1 MLLQTLT
8 QSPVFRG
15 ISIEQLEELLKP
27 IHYQIKRF
35 RKGDLIAQ
43 HNDNC
48 EYLMIIIKGSV
59 MGEMLDATG
68 RSIKIEDIMAPYPI
82 ASAFLFGNN
91 QFPVNVTANND
102 VEIFYLS
109 KDLVIELFQRN
120 KIFLTNYLNSI
131 SNRSQFLARK
141 LMFLNFKS
149 IKGKIANYLIN
160 NSKSDSNKVTFPK
173 SQTEMAKFFGVARP
187 SFSRSLKELTNDEI
201 IAVNRREVTILNR
214 KKLIELLSM

>member
-1 MLLQTLT
+1 MLFQTLI

-15 ISIEQLEELLKP
+15 ISLEELQELLESV
-27 IHYQIKRF
+27 HYQIKRF
-35 RKGDLIAQ
+35 KKGDLIAQ
-43 HNDNC
+43 HSDSC
-48 EYLMIIIKGSV
+48 EYLMVIIKGSV
-59 MGEMLDATG
+59 MGEMLDAAG
-68 RSIKIEDIMAPYPI
+68 KSIKIEDVMAPYPI

-91 QFPVNVTANND
+91 KFPVNVTANND

-109 KDLVIELFQRN
+109 RELVVKLFQRN
-120 KIFLTNYLNSI
+120 RTFLMNYLNAI

-160 NSKSDSNKVTFPK
+160 NCKPNSNKVIFPK

-187 SFSRSLKELTNDEI
+187 SFSRSLKELAQEEV
-201 IAVNRREVTILNR
+201 IAIHRREITILNR
-214 KKLIELLSM
+214 KKLLQLLN

>member
-1 MLLQTLT
+1 MPFQTLV

-15 ISIEQLEELLKP
+15 ISLEELQELLESV
-27 IHYQIKRF
+27 HYQIKKF
-35 RKGDLIAQ
+35 KKGDLIAQ
-43 HNDNC
+43 HSDSC
-48 EYLMIIIKGSV
+48 EYLMIVIKGSV

-68 RSIKIEDIMAPYPI
+68 KSIKIEDIMAPYPI

-91 QFPVNVTANND
+91 KFPVNVTANND

-109 KDLVIELFQRN
+109 KELVVELFQRN
-120 KIFLTNYLNSI
+120 RTFLMNYLNAI

-160 NSKSDSNKVTFPK
+160 NSNSNSNKVVFPK

-187 SFSRSLKELTNDEI
+187 SFSRSLKELAQDKI
-201 IAVNRREVTILNR
+201 IAIHRREITILDR
-214 KKLIELLSM
+214 KKLIQLLH